1 MIMVSEGAVMK
12 EISRGD
18 AKPADPNAKPA
29 DPKNSYT
36 KENMKKD
43 LGKRMSVLES
53 LDKKGNDEEF
63 VPWAMGWIKSATGIG
78 ARAT

>member
-1 MIMVSEGAVMK
+1 MRGFKSPHLK
-12 EISRGD
+12 YISIEVRVVFSH
-18 AKPADPNAKPA
+18 NIL
-29 DPKNSYT
+29 YC
-36 KENMKKD
+36 
-43 LGKRMSVLES
+43 LVLES